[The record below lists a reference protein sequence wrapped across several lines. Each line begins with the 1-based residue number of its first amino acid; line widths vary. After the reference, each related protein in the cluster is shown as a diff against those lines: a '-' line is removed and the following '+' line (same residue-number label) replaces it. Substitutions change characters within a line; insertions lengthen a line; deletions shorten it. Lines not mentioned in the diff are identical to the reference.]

1 MITYGWIVT
10 CSAMVLRFSIFFL
23 SKAIRKGTINNFL
36 LIFVFNVLQFLFKKY
51 LKFEK
56 SLGEDNER
64 IQHVQQKAMQYVE
77 SSLPS
82 QSQ

>member
-1 MITYGWIVT
+1 MDCYLFCYGF
-10 CSAMVLRFSIFFL
+10 AVLDSFLVKSYNKRDHLLFS
-23 SKAIRKGTINNFL
+23 
-36 LIFVFNVLQFLFKKY
+36 LIFVFIVSQFLFKKY